1 MQFVEISY
9 LGEPIIFIFKV
20 ISLSETFSPSFKAL
34 LISSIPSLLIQVISK
49 IAFIFSDFGVN
60 YFFNSL

>member
-1 MQFVEISY
+1 MQFVDISN
-9 LGEPIIFIFKV
+9 LGEPTIFIFKV
-20 ISLSETFSPSFKAL
+20 ISLSETFSPSFKAF

-60 YFFNSL
+60 CFFNSL